1 MSQFYYNDIRID
13 YNDRGIGPITLL
25 LLPGWCEPKTVF
37 MPFEALAS
45 ETFRIISLD
54 WRNHGLSS
62 QSALPL
68 TPEVLL
74 NDVVSLIHSLEIE
87 QFIPVSVAHA
97 SWIATDIADIMP
109 EKVSALVF
117 LDWIMTH
124 PEPAFFQAINYIQDP
139 ENWVSARDS
148 LFNSWLGGGNNT
160 VIKEHLVKEMSQAG
174 FTVWEAAGKAIAGS
188 YSRYGSPLDRL
199 KLLSEYHQCIHIY
212 SLDRRDDYLFE
223 QQKFSHENS
232 FFRVK
237 RLENARTHL
246 GILEQPEEVY
256 RTLKR
261 FILGE

>member
-1 MSQFYYNDIRID
+1 MSQFYYNDIKID
-13 YNDRGIGPITLL
+13 YNDSGIGPITLL

-62 QSALPL
+62 QSVLPL
-68 TPEVLL
+68 TPEILL
-74 NDVVSLIHSLEIE
+74 NDVVSLINSLEIE

-97 SWIATDIADIMP
+97 SWIATDLAEIMP
-109 EKVSALVF
+109 ERVSALVF
-117 LDWIMTH
+117 LDWIMTN
-124 PEPAFFQAINYIQDP
+124 PEPEFFQAINYIQDP

-148 LFNSWLGGGNNT
+148 LFNSWMGGGNNK
-160 VIKEHLVKEMSQAG
+160 VVKDHLVKEMSQVG
-174 FTVWEAAGKAIAGS
+174 FTVWEAAGKAIAGA

-199 KLLSEYHQCIHIY
+199 KLLSGHHQCIHIY
-212 SLDRRDDYLFE
+212 SLDKRDNYLLE

-232 FFRVK
+232 FFQVK
-237 RLENARTHL
+237 RLESARTHL

-256 RTLKR
+256 RTLKI
-261 FILGE
+261 FILKE